1 MNGEVARGGDRRPW
15 RTKHEAL
22 VAAEVLTFLVGYEL
36 DLLQRVNRRFRD
48 ATAGSDSDYLWSV
61 CCQQELGGRF
71 VCSLPWRH
79 YYIRCF
85 SNHHFWY
92 RTQTHQFRS
101 VIARWAAKWTSHMV
115 TDPSALLQSN
125 QEEDGNGAADR
136 PTAARER
143 DDGQRAMLSLG
154 PSNEAAVIDA
164 DAGSDQA
171 VIGEQ
176 SIELRTKMDLWRVMD
191 CFVEGEHRTG
201 RFSAA
206 LWIHPGDGNKRL
218 IPPPPGTFPPTRSPQ
233 NRCAKRPRVD
243 RSAAARDAGRRYGGW
258 RCFRWLPIVE
268 ISVKAHFDDP
278 TDPFREADEPLSSRL
293 AIRLSPSMEY
303 LGITVQEDDHEGLL
317 GEDAEG
323 EGDGGGGSDI
333 EIDSDVLLLTDAALE
348 IESPPDV
355 PAEREQ
361 SVADGRGEPV
371 ADGQQQQGQE
381 RAMVIGASDVDV
393 PEERKG
399 PPHTLCIQ
407 IHAADMAEVFPSPP
421 LFLPPPPFPLR
432 NGRGPDRLAQ
442 TCDVPEP
449 TATMGVK
456 EFVKGLGMYV
466 CFEDPETKIAVS
478 RLSCSRLPDFVTAE
492 DDSDTDEKSDDD
504 QAGTCDKQAV
514 YLEAMMHPVGAS
526 RSVWWSEGE
535 GEGDSG
541 GDNVAEGRRR
551 YDDEKG
557 CQVEHQILHK
567 DHFDLVFNPELLVHV
582 PVYALIASFWF
593 CWSPPQPTRRHHPPL
608 LCFGRTAEG
617 RLTKTSRTEHVFLFR
632 FDAQPPDRLAS
643 PYDAPPP
650 TADDNAEVIGEEGEG
665 EEDDS
670 SDLTMWSLRLH
681 LDSSVRHGGM
691 MRRFA
696 LSLNES
702 HVRMM
707 AANCGVQIGE

>member
-1 MNGEVARGGDRRPW
+1 
-15 RTKHEAL
+15 
-22 VAAEVLTFLVGYEL
+22 
-36 DLLQRVNRRFRD
+36 
-48 ATAGSDSDYLWSV
+48 
-61 CCQQELGGRF
+61 
-71 VCSLPWRH
+71 
-79 YYIRCF
+79 
-85 SNHHFWY
+85 
-92 RTQTHQFRS
+92 
-101 VIARWAAKWTSHMV
+101 
-115 TDPSALLQSN
+115 
-125 QEEDGNGAADR
+125 
-136 PTAARER
+136 
-143 DDGQRAMLSLG
+143 MLSLG
-154 PSNEAAVIDA
+154 PSNEAAAIDT

-218 IPPPPGTFPPTRSPQ
+218 IPPPPGTFPPTRGPQ

-243 RSAAARDAGRRYGGW
+243 RSAAARDDGRRYGGW
-258 RCFRWLPIVE
+258 RCVRWLPIVE

-278 TDPFREADEPLSSRL
+278 TDPFREAAEPLSSRL

-303 LGITVQEDDHEGLL
+303 FGITVQEDDHEGLL
-317 GEDAEG
+317 GEDADG

-381 RAMVIGASDVDV
+381 RAMVIGASDVD
-393 PEERKG
+393 
-399 PPHTLCIQ
+399 
-407 IHAADMAEVFPSPP
+407 
-421 LFLPPPPFPLR
+421 
-432 NGRGPDRLAQ
+432 
-442 TCDVPEP
+442 
-449 TATMGVK
+449 
-456 EFVKGLGMYV
+456 
-466 CFEDPETKIAVS
+466 
-478 RLSCSRLPDFVTAE
+478 
-492 DDSDTDEKSDDD
+492 
-504 QAGTCDKQAV
+504 
-514 YLEAMMHPVGAS
+514 
-526 RSVWWSEGE
+526 
-535 GEGDSG
+535 
-541 GDNVAEGRRR
+541 
-551 YDDEKG
+551 
-557 CQVEHQILHK
+557 
-567 DHFDLVFNPELLVHV
+567 
-582 PVYALIASFWF
+582 
-593 CWSPPQPTRRHHPPL
+593 
-608 LCFGRTAEG
+608 
-617 RLTKTSRTEHVFLFR
+617 
-632 FDAQPPDRLAS
+632 PPDRLAS